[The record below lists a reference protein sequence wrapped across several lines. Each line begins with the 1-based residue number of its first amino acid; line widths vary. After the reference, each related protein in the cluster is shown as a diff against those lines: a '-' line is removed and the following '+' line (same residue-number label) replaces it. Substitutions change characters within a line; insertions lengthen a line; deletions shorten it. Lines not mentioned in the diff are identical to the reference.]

1 MTSSGSPPQ
10 DREDLDKLIK
20 LVYIAL
26 IPHCFLS
33 VPRIVKTQVEVE
45 MEVEHQDGEENIPQ
59 EPIITIEEEEEV
71 VLFWE
76 QGDKSKG
83 IRELA
88 MGTAESI
95 NEDKEILDY
104 YR

>member
-1 MTSSGSPPQ
+1 MC
-10 DREDLDKLIK
+10 RLIYET
-20 LVYIAL
+20 LL
-26 IPHCFLS
+26 G
-33 VPRIVKTQVEVE
+33 PRLVKTQVEVE
-45 MEVEHQDGEENIPQ
+45 MEVEQMEGDEASLQ

-76 QGDKSKG
+76 QSTKSKG

-88 MGTAESI
+88 MASTESI
-95 NEDKEILDY
+95 REDKEIIDY